1 MSKYEF
7 SESINRS
14 LEPFLFHLKE
24 KKFGSSTIRQNGNY
38 AGLYLQWLE
47 KEGITPAESNYND
60 LLSFIDHCHKQ
71 RMPSRV
77 INRIL
82 LAIRHYYNC
91 LNTGYNPAAGIVLR
105 GTVRTIPHD
114 LLSKEELEALYNQ
127 YQVIDERSQR
137 NKVILG
143 LLINQALTTEELH
156 KLEEHHFKLKEGK
169 ISIPG
174 SKHSNAR
181 TLKLEAT
188 QILELHEYIKVTRPK
203 MLQELK
209 AERSGRKPDQVK
221 EVHELHQLFI
231 SMNGSESIK
240 VSLLNLMRVLRK
252 INPKIKSGKQIR
264 QSVITEWLKE
274 KDLRTVQYMA
284 GHRYVSST
292 ERYRSYNLQDLE
304 AALTQHHP
312 LADKVLREVD
322 PMK

>member
-7 SESINRS
+7 SESITAS
-14 LEPFLFHLKE
+14 LQPFLFQLKE
-24 KKFGSSTIRQNGNY
+24 KKFGSSTIRQNRNY
-38 AGLYLQWLE
+38 AGLYLEWLE
-47 KEGITPAESNYND
+47 KESITPAESNYND

-82 LAIRHYYNC
+82 LAIRHYYNVMDM
-91 LNTGYNPAAGIVLR
+91 THNPAAGLVLKGR
-105 GTVRTIPHD
+105 VRTIPHD
-114 LLSKEELEALYNQ
+114 LLSKEELETLYNQ

-137 NKVILG
+137 NKTILG
-143 LLINQALTTEELH
+143 LLVYQALTTEELH
-156 KLEEHHFKLKEGK
+156 KLAAHHIRLKEGK
-169 ISIPG
+169 ITIPG
-174 SKHSNAR
+174 GKHSNGR

-188 QILELHEYIKVTRPK
+188 QILELHEYISITRPVILK
-203 MLQELK
+203 ELN
-209 AERSGRKPDQVK
+209 AGRPGRKPGQVK
-221 EVHELHQLFI
+221 EENELHQILI
-231 SMNGSESIK
+231 SMNGSENIK
-240 VSLLNLMRVLRK
+240 VSLLNLMRALRK
-252 INPKIKSGKQIR
+252 INVKVRNAKQIR

-312 LADKVLREVD
+312 LSDGASAK
-322 PMK
+322 

>member
-7 SESINRS
+7 SESVEAL

-24 KKFGSSTIRQNGNY
+24 QGMNANTIRQNRNY

-47 KEGITPAESNYND
+47 QESITPTEASYND
-60 LLSFIDHCHKQ
+60 LLSFIDHCHKE

-82 LAIRHYYNC
+82 LAIRHYYNAMDMA
-91 LNTGYNPAAGIVLR
+91 NNPAAGLVLK
-105 GTVRTIPHD
+105 GAVRTIPHD
-114 LLSKEELEALYNQ
+114 LLSKEELETLYNQ
-127 YQVIDERSQR
+127 YQVTGERSQR
-137 NKVILG
+137 NKTILG
-143 LLINQALTTEELH
+143 LLIHQALTTEELH
-156 KLEEHHFKLKEGK
+156 KLEAHHIRLKEGK
-169 ISIPG
+169 MIVPG
-174 SKHSNAR
+174 GRHSNGR

-188 QILELHEYIKVTRPK
+188 QILELHEYMKITRPAI
-203 MLQELK
+203 LK
-209 AERSGRKPDQVK
+209 ALKAGRPGRKPN
-221 EVHELHQLFI
+221 EVRRENELYQLFI
-231 SMNGSESIK
+231 SMNGSENIK
-240 VSLLNLMRVLRK
+240 VSLLNLMRALRK
-252 INPKIKSGKQIR
+252 VNPKVRNAKQIR

-312 LADKVLREVD
+312 
-322 PMK
+322 MK